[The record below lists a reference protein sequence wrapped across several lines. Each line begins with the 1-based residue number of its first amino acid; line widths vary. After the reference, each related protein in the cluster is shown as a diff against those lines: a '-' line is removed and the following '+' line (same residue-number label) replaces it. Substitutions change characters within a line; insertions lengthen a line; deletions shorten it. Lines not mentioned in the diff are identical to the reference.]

1 MDLMQYTYR
10 LSLECFVSKVGLY
23 SRHQHKSKF
32 GRSVSIPS
40 LHEIANDVELLVD
53 KCIVEIGLFW
63 RAYLEKN

>member
-40 LHEIANDVELLVD
+40 LHEIANYVQLLVV